1 MTRNKTKR
9 SAAPEQYVRSAHV
22 RENQAVV
29 FDDFAGLPLQVT
41 FLDGEWW
48 ITSPGFLLQPLKEF
62 FDSDDVQYFY
72 LCEPGGRVGALAL
85 AKMLGRALSHPED
98 TIDNVLPR
106 RVQSLKRLGVTLDVK
121 DETLTVELEVFSNKD
136 YPHRQGKFSARCRLA
151 TDFCELLFDIDCFD
165 KKADAEEWARV
176 YFEYLESIGINIK
189 II

>member
-1 MTRNKTKR
+1 M
-9 SAAPEQYVRSAHV
+9 PEGIVRSAHV
-22 RENQAVV
+22 RENQAVI

-41 FLDGEWW
+41 YLQNQWW
-48 ITSPGFLLQPLKEF
+48 ITTPGFLLQPLKEF

-151 TDFCELLFDIDCFD
+151 TDFCEQLFDIDCFD